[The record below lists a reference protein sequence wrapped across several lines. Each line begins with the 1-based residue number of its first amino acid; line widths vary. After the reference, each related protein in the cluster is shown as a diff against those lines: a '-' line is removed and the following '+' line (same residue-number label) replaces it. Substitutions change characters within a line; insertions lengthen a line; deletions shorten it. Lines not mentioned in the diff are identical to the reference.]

1 MDNNV
6 FNLVTE
12 KIIQS
17 LEKGVVPWKK
27 PWTSLIP
34 QNINGRPY
42 IGINRLL
49 LNINQYKYPYFLTM
63 KQANELGGHVKK
75 GEKAHLAVF
84 WKILTVPSE
93 TDGEGTA
100 KKIPYLR
107 YYRVFNIEQTTLPIS
122 VVKNAD
128 KILSESDAETLEP
141 IQKAKELL
149 ASFKNLPVIEFN
161 HEKACYIPAKDKIM
175 LPWEHLFESV
185 EEFYATEFH
194 ELIHSTGHAKRLNRK
209 GIQEI
214 HFGSETYSQE
224 ELAAEIG
231 ACFLCNQ
238 VGITTT
244 FDNSAAYIQGWVKA
258 LKKDPRMIVTASGH
272 AEKAVDFLTGKGG
285 KQPDQQ
291 R

>member
-17 LEKGVVPWKK
+17 LEKEVVPWKK
-27 PWTSLIP
+27 PWTSLVP

-42 IGINRLL
+42 TGINRLL
-49 LNINQYKYPYFLTM
+49 LNINEYKYPYFLTM

-84 WKILTVPSE
+84 WKILTVPSG

-100 KKIPYLR
+100 QKIPYLR

-128 KILSESDAETLEP
+128 KIQSETNDDTREP

-149 ASFKNLPVIEFN
+149 ASFKDLPVIEFN
-161 HEKACYIPAKDKIM
+161 HEYACYIPALDKIL
-175 LPWEHLFESV
+175 LPYEHLFQSV
-185 EEFYATEFH
+185 EEFYVTEFH
-194 ELIHSTGHAKRLNRK
+194 ELVHSTGHEKRLNRK
-209 GIQEI
+209 NVKRINS
-214 HFGSETYSQE
+214 GSDAVYSKE
-224 ELAAEIG
+224 ELVAEIG

-258 LKKDPRMIVTASGH
+258 LKKDPKMIVIAAGH
-272 AEKAVDFLTGKGG
+272 AEKAVDFLIG
-285 KQPDQQ
+285 
-291 R
+291 RSAIY